1 MLSSDHNIETLSRLI
16 VELKNHLDLREK
28 SFRINLTL
36 VLTRLVSIFIVALL
50 ILLVCAFVLFFVS
63 MMVASLLAQQIG
75 NEALSYAIVV
85 CSYLLLGGI
94 IYLKRKA
101 WIESPIASIL
111 GKLLLGEKKESPRP

>member
-50 ILLVCAFVLFFVS
+50 ILLVCAFALFFVS

-75 NEALSYAIVV
+75 NEALSYVIVV
-85 CSYLLLGGI
+85 CAYLLLGSI
-94 IYLKRKA
+94 IYFKRKA
-101 WIESPIASIL
+101 WIECPIAGIL
-111 GKLLLGEKKESPRP
+111 GKLLLGEKKENPRP